1 MGPTSH
7 PPEWSPWSVLPTGCP
22 CGWPHSQLPPGE
34 VPCGPPES
42 RGEELPHFLSAAGGG
57 RGGDPAQAGL
67 GAQPPELPVPGE
79 GEQLV
84 GRVGA
89 TWGAAQLQGATGD
102 HPALPLPQG
111 QCAKV
116 SSIND
121 KNDWK
126 VVRKALTVINFT
138 EDEVEVRPLL
148 GTLFP
153 PVTPRKSQPTFTARI
168 YLDPPS
174 PLKHV
179 TSQSLL
185 HPTTPGCP
193 PVTPLCPCLSPRTC

>member
-1 MGPTSH
+1 MG
-7 PPEWSPWSVLPTGCP
+7 
-22 CGWPHSQLPPGE
+22 
-34 VPCGPPES
+34 
-42 RGEELPHFLSAAGGG
+42 RA
-57 RGGDPAQAGL
+57 
-67 GAQPPELPVPGE
+67 
-79 GEQLV
+79 
-84 GRVGA
+84 
-89 TWGAAQLQGATGD
+89 GAAQGAAQRQGATAD
-102 HPALPLPQG
+102 SPALPLPQG

-153 PVTPRKSQPTFTARI
+153 SVTPRKSQPTFTARI

-193 PVTPLCPCLSPRTC
+193 HGTLSPSCDSPLPVPQDLLSIVASVLHLGNLHFAADEESNAQVTSENQFKYLTRVSGVSRGQGQSSWVRGRAPSPCPPPP